1 MKDDLNG
8 CIIKG
13 ILMPVIGI
21 LLIGGIIN
29 QIIQY
34 EAPTKYKWV
43 SSEENAQRQRDAQDK
58 WYQDRG
64 IDNTLKVNQKGVKEP
79 YHDYE
84 TEEIHS
90 DLFKEFMEEIDEKGV
105 ELGSPES
112 MEIWDTYYK

>member
-8 CIIKG
+8 CIIKT
-13 ILMPVIGI
+13 ILMPIIG
-21 LLIGGIIN
+21 LIFVGMIIN
-29 QIIQY
+29 VLTQY

-43 SSEENAQRQRDAQDK
+43 SSEEDAQRQSDAQEK
-58 WYQDRG
+58 WYKDRG
-64 IDNTLKVNQKGVKEP
+64 IDNTRKVVQKGAKEP

-84 TEEIHS
+84 TEDIHS

>member
-13 ILMPVIGI
+13 IMLPLTA
-21 LLIGGIIN
+21 LLIIGVIVNSVIK
-29 QIIQY
+29 Y

-43 SSEENAQRQRDAQDK
+43 SAKENAERQLEAQDK
-58 WYQDRG
+58 WYRDRG
-64 IDNTLKVNQKGVKEP
+64 ISTTPRIPGSKAQTP

-90 DLFKEFMEEIDEKGV
+90 DLFKEFMEEIDEKGI